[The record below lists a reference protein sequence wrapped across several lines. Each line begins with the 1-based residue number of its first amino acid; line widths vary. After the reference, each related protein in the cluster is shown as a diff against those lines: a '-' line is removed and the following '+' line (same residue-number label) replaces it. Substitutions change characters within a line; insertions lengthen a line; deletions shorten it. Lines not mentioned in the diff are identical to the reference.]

1 MVAQQAAQQ
10 QQLAQ
15 QHQQQLAQQIQSAE
29 RQMQQ
34 LQVGDA
40 SIPPPPPLPSQP
52 SQSASSA
59 TGTATVPIRP
69 TTASSA
75 STSSASAPASASSAA
90 RAPAAVNLELNPAPA
105 SASASASSSSSA
117 AAAAA
122 AASFDAATRGLRT
135 AFNVSHPSPKAV
147 ADIMA
152 EVKRVI
158 NMNRIQCQF
167 DSLWSPHGGLSAGPT
182 PTVLFCEKGP
192 IRFEMEVTHVP
203 AAAAGAPAGEQH
215 VVRMKRVSG
224 DSWAYKNLCNRIIP
238 QLRL

>member
-1 MVAQQAAQQ
+1 MCISLSLQSSTQFQSSQQPVNA
-10 QQLAQ
+10 L
-15 QHQQQLAQQIQSAE
+15 S
-29 RQMQQ
+29 
-34 LQVGDA
+34 
-40 SIPPPPPLPSQP
+40 
-52 SQSASSA
+52 
-59 TGTATVPIRP
+59 VPVRP
-69 TTASSA
+69 TTASS
-75 STSSASAPASASSAA
+75 SAAAAAAAAAAASSGA
-90 RAPAAVNLELNPAPA
+90 RAPAAHATAAAVNLELNPAPA
-105 SASASASSSSSA
+105 SAAASASASASA
-117 AAAAA
+117 TAAAAA

-135 AFNVSHPSPKAV
+135 SFNVSHPSPKAV

-167 DSLWSPHGGLSAGPT
+167 DSLWSPHGGLSAGPA

-203 AAAAGAPAGEQH
+203 AAAGAAPSAAGDQH